1 MAFKEEWAVFYIDNK
16 EKCAY
21 TVNGTFPG
29 EMQATKELLA
39 YENNVEVSDVVMKI
53 EKR

>member
-1 MAFKEEWAVFYIDNK
+1 MAFKEEWVVFYIDGK
-16 EKCAY
+16 EKCSY

-29 EMQATKELLA
+29 EMVGTKVLLA
-39 YENNVEVSDVVMKI
+39 YENNVEVSDVVMKF